1 MFYVLD
7 LVCHV
12 NEGGRG
18 SMCALSVVKVVV
30 LVVEADSPYTAVQT
44 AVLPV
49 RLH

>member
-18 SMCALSVVKVVV
+18 SMCALSVVKVV